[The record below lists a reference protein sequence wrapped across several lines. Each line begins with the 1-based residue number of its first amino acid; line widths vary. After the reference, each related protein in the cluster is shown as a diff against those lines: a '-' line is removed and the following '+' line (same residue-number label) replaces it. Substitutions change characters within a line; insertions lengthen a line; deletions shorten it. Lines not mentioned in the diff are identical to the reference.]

1 MRRRIIGMTFLTCLV
16 LFLGVVGVKL
26 SYQALIDP
34 PIDQSTGNWVHI
46 PSTILPTKKVI
57 YAKKEQII
65 KQPDSSKSGKE
76 GYRKEPKKKKSIELG
91 QGFLTDA
98 INQIARVTPWIVA
111 LVIIFYLYRRQ
122 RFNRMKWSFRSR
134 YPTKRSPASLPLSSE
149 ALSLSEESM
158 LDSKIREAV
167 RVFNRSLAPAQ
178 QRRTHETL
186 TEWLTRLEVT
196 VPHEIY
202 QLVRYADVA
211 EQTLDPSRRIAF
223 LEQLKQNQTRLV

>member
-1 MRRRIIGMTFLTCLV
+1 MRRRIIGMTFMTCLV

-34 PIDQSTGNWVHI
+34 PIDQSTGNWVRV

-65 KQPDSSKSGKE
+65 KQLDSSKSGHE
-76 GYRKEPKKKKSIELG
+76 GYRKEPKKKKPIELG
-91 QGFLTDA
+91 RGFLTDA

-122 RFNRMKWSFRSR
+122 RFNRMQWSFPPRHQ
-134 YPTKRSPASLPLSSE
+134 PKRT
-149 ALSLSEESM
+149 ALSLTLTPEVQSSSEDSI

-167 RVFNRSLAPAQ
+167 RSFNRSLAPAQ

-196 VPHEIY
+196 VPYEMY
-202 QLVRYADVA
+202 QLVRYADIP
-211 EQTLDPSRRIAF
+211 EQTLDPSRRTVF